1 MVITITRNHHLLCVS
16 ERRAG
21 SVLLVSRSSKRYVSR
36 RPDCSALKL
45 RLCEFA
51 FARPRYGYERLHIL
65 LRREGWH
72 VNRKKVYRLYHE
84 AGLMV
89 RTKRRRKRASHLRTT
104 PPLPTKTNERWSM
117 DFVSDTLAD
126 SRRFRV
132 LTAIDIFSRES
143 LTLAVDFSLDATKVT
158 AALDRVIARRGA
170 PAMITIDNG
179 TEFTSNHFDAWAYK
193 SGIALDFIH
202 PGRPVENGHIE
213 SFNGKLR
220 DECLSAS
227 WFQSIEDARMTI
239 EAWRLDYNETRPHSS
254 LGGLPPAA
262 FAAGANR

>member
-1 MVITITRNHHLLCVS
+1 
-16 ERRAG
+16 
-21 SVLLVSRSSKRYVSR
+21 
-36 RPDCSALKL
+36 
-45 RLCEFA
+45 
-51 FARPRYGYERLHIL
+51 
-65 LRREGWH
+65 
-72 VNRKKVYRLYHE
+72 
-84 AGLMV
+84 
-89 RTKRRRKRASHLRTT
+89 
-104 PPLPTKTNERWSM
+104 
-117 DFVSDTLAD
+117 
-126 SRRFRV
+126 
-132 LTAIDIFSRES
+132 
-143 LTLAVDFSLDATKVT
+143 
-158 AALDRVIARRGA
+158 
-170 PAMITIDNG
+170 MITIDNR